1 MRFPL
6 VTNSNFVLPDRV
18 PGPAPTG
25 ISWDTSASVT
35 GSGCCDVVVNYGG
48 RDTTLLQET
57 TEVIGVAVPDMAPL
71 IERDATSV
79 KRCGAS

>member
-6 VTNSNFVLPDRV
+6 VTNVPDRV
-18 PGPAPTG
+18 PGPAPTD

-57 TEVIGVAVPDMAPL
+57 TEVIGVAVPDMAPV
-71 IERDATSV
+71 IDRDATSM
-79 KRCGAS
+79 KRVGAS